1 MRGFV
6 EKTQSITTVNGK
18 ANLLVF
24 VFATIVS
31 IIYGMNLVAK
41 IIF

>member
-1 MRGFV
+1 MKEFV
-6 EKTQSITTVNGK
+6 EKTQSIISMNSK

-31 IIYGMNLVAK
+31 MIYVTKLVTK